1 MYLAHLRWHGSIAVP
16 CTSHRTL
23 SQGLGWGHRLALKG
37 LAQHHSI
44 LALVV
49 SFVLPILLAKLVKR
63 ELRRHASVSQFERS
77 LIFYNAN
84 VLTTPNI

>member
-1 MYLAHLRWHGSIAVP
+1 MDPLLYLVHK
-16 CTSHRTL
+16 SHSTL
-23 SQGLGWGHRLALKG
+23 SHGLGWVHRLALKG
-37 LAQHHSI
+37 LAQDHSI

-63 ELRRHASVSQFERS
+63 ELRRHAPVSQFERS